1 MAFSNQG
8 VFKMDLKAD
17 MERWI
22 AQAQARGDD
31 HLVRMLEDRLE
42 QLERPVSA
50 EALFRSAPIS
60 NRRGE

>member
-1 MAFSNQG
+1 
-8 VFKMDLKAD
+8 MDLKAE

-22 AQAQARGDD
+22 AQAKARGDED
-31 HLVRMLEDRLE
+31 LVRMLDDRLE

-50 EALFRSAPIS
+50 EALLRSAPIS